1 MTSTSVAGKLQRAR
15 NGNVELTVESR
26 GLGPALVVGHGL
38 SGNRRVSLE
47 QFMPVLDM
55 YRLIAFDQRGHGDS
69 SPLTDPES
77 YDPQAMADDIGA
89 VLDELGIRRAVVAG
103 ESMGAVGA
111 TLFAAQHPERVEK
124 LLLTGPA
131 FGDRLNPRGPWLRE
145 VGEYILANGMDDY
158 LAAFEARLRD
168 ELGVEE
174 RTIAS
179 LLAVYRSHDP
189 TSVATA
195 FMATADWVPFPDMSV
210 LKGLDMPVSIVAWDG
225 DDLHPL
231 PLAQAIAGQVPHA
244 KLEQI
249 PSLLTMLTDPT
260 VAGRVHRRFLME
272 H

>member
-1 MTSTSVAGKLQRAR
+1 MTTAVTAGSLLHAR
-15 NGNVELTVESR
+15 NGSVELTIESR
-26 GLGPALVVGHGL
+26 GLGPTLVVGHGL

-55 YRLIAFDQRGHGDS
+55 YRLVAFDQRGHGDS
-69 SPLTDPES
+69 SPLSDPDA

-89 VLDELGIRRAVVAG
+89 VLDGLGVSRAVVAG

-111 TLFAAQHPERVEK
+111 LQFAIQNPQRVEK

-131 FGDRLNPRGPWLRE
+131 FGDRLNPRRPWLRE
-145 VGEYILANGMDDY
+145 VGEFILANGMDEY
-158 LAAFEARLRD
+158 LAAFETRLRD
-168 ELGVEE
+168 DVGIDD
-174 RTIAS
+174 RTIAK
-179 LLAVYRSHDP
+179 LVAVYRSHDP

-195 FMATADWVPFPDMSV
+195 FLATSDWVPFPDLSV
-210 LKGLDMPVSIVAWDG
+210 LRGLDIPVSIVAWDG

-231 PLAQAIAGQVPHA
+231 FLAKAMAGQLPNA

-249 PSLLTMLTDPT
+249 PSLMTMLTDPT